1 MSDVET
7 EFEDWTRSTDER
19 SILGLMERCAVH
31 ECVREA
37 TEPFTILD
45 PRRRIFR
52 KRDKVVVETMICTE
66 HNAAVEAGAMCAYR
80 KPPGRLW
87 VMEPSSA

>member
-1 MSDVET
+1 MKKAPRALDTGDTVDRAEHT
-7 EFEDWTRSTDER
+7 
-19 SILGLMERCAVH
+19 GPMERCAVH

-37 TEPFTILD
+37 REPFTILE
-45 PRRRIFR
+45 PGRRLFR

-80 KPPGRLW
+80 KPPGQLW
-87 VMEPSSA
+87 VLERSSA